1 MILFPVH
8 VINKGE
14 SVAEQSK
21 QELRIYCSFE
31 DFKPVISSENH
42 MKERSLSWTNE
53 IVGSGAFKWKK

>member
-14 SVAEQSK
+14 SVAEHCK

-31 DFKPVISSENH
+31 DFKLATSSENH
-42 MKERSLSWTNE
+42 IKERSLSWTNE
-53 IVGSGAFKWKK
+53 IVGSGAFKWKM